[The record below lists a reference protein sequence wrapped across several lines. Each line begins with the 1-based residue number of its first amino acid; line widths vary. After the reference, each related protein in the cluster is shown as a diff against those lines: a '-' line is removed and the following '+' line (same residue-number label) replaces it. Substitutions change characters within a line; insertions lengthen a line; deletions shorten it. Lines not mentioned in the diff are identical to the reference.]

1 MTRNEGNLM
10 AGFFGL
16 FDYNKPGPGVPD
28 NAPPKSPFIVFFEIF
43 QRKFWNFIK
52 INFMFL
58 VFDLPAILLGYLV
71 LLFLFPNIFSN
82 AFESAEMITSE
93 MLMKFILLTPLF
105 CIPMITVGPAQA
117 GFTYVLRNYAR
128 EEHAFIWSD
137 FKDAALKNFKQSMI
151 IGTINFFAT
160 FLMLLS
166 IRAYSLIGN
175 GNILVMAGMV
185 LMVILFLVFAMMNM
199 YIYPV
204 LVTFELPVKQ
214 IYKNALIFA
223 AVKFFPNLGILLL
236 SVLIIALT
244 FGMIIPFNQF
254 IGILILLLITASLI
268 GFITNFY
275 AYPKLK
281 KYMISRVED
290 DEDDEDEDDEEDGDD
305 DDEDEDEDEEV
316 DVNDAEGSE
325 AGKTL
330 IPGAYGSI
338 VEPGTKPET
347 KPSADF
353 SNDPSAIEPDEFVEP
368 SKDEHTGDDGVKRY
382 F

>member
-1 MTRNEGNLM
+1 M

-28 NAPPKSPFIVFFEIF
+28 NAPPKSPFIVFFEIL

-71 LLFLFPNIFSN
+71 LLFMFPNIFPN

-137 FKDAALKNFKQSMI
+137 FKDSALKNFKQSMI

-175 GNILVMAGMV
+175 SNILVMAGMV
-185 LMVILFLVFAMMNM
+185 LMIMLFLIFAMMNM
-199 YIYPV
+199 YIYPI
-204 LVTFELPVKQ
+204 LVTFELPIKQ

-223 AVKFFPNLGILLL
+223 TVKFFPNLGILLL
-236 SVLIIALT
+236 SALIIALT
-244 FGMIIPFNQF
+244 YGMIIPFNQF
-254 IGILILLLITASLI
+254 VGILLLLLITASLV

-281 KYMISRVED
+281 KYMISRVEEDEEEED
-290 DEDDEDEDDEEDGDD
+290 DEDDEDEEADEDD
-305 DDEDEDEDEEV
+305 DGDEDEEA
-316 DVNDAEGSE
+316 DENEAAGSE

-330 IPGAYGSI
+330 MPGSFGNVI
-338 VEPGTKPET
+338 ETET
-347 KPSADF
+347 KPSTF
-353 SNDPSAIEPDEFVEP
+353 SEDPSETQPDEPFEPD
-368 SKDEHTGDDGVKRY
+368 KDEHTGDDGVKRY